1 MLWIK
6 IFLHSKQHRRIKMT
20 QPKYYLIFLLCF
32 ILFSCISQGISSRYK
47 APLAEEGEVLIYLQP
62 LPQEA
67 DRFSFVIDRIM
78 VVAADGREFPVSL
91 SFNDIKGSE
100 LMGVQRLLASVI
112 LPPGDYTGLSIH
124 IAKAFLR
131 TAEGDVALFVPDE
144 PVTAVQG
151 VSVARREVS
160 TLFLSFSV
168 AGTKLKGVKFT
179 PVFSLA
185 PSGGVLINLIGYVTN
200 SASNYI
206 TVFDKKTMQVV
217 NAVATG
223 QAPKGIVLDQIRT
236 RAYVAASRDSII
248 EVFDVFKGVL
258 LNRLRLKLRD
268 WPTDLALTP
277 DGRTLVAVNS
287 GSNTVSIIDAL
298 SMFET
303 ARVSVGEGPS
313 SVAIDPSGSR
323 AFVMNNR
330 SSTISVVDLTQKGVS
345 LTIGVEGAPLR
356 AAFNKQGSQMFVIN
370 SNTPNLTVVDLSRL
384 VVSQSVFIGMG
395 AASIRVDDQTGL
407 IYVGK
412 TLGGEITVIDPF
424 SLVFIDTIPVGGEAV
439 FMTIDGQER
448 NLFALLPDKKV
459 LKKINLV
466 SKKISAQIDVG
477 DAGYAVV
484 VMGER

>member
-1 MLWIK
+1 MA
-6 IFLHSKQHRRIKMT
+6 
-20 QPKYYLIFLLCF
+20 QPRYYLIFLLC
-32 ILFSCISQGISSRYK
+32 IIMLSCVPQGLTSRYK
-47 APLAEEGEVLIYLQP
+47 APLGEEGEVLLYLQP

-67 DRFSFVIDRIM
+67 DRLSFIIDRIL

-91 SFNDIKGSE
+91 SFNELKGSD
-100 LMGVQRLLASVI
+100 LKGMQKHLASVI

-124 IAKAFLR
+124 IAKAFIR
-131 TAEGDVALFVPDE
+131 TEEGDVTMLAPDE
-144 PVTAVQG
+144 PVSVAQG
-151 VSVARREVS
+151 FSVARREVS

-168 AGTKLKGVKFT
+168 AGAKLDGVKFT
-179 PVFSLA
+179 PVFLLA
-185 PSGGVLINLIGYVTN
+185 TSGRVLINLIGHVTN

-223 QAPKGIVLDQIRT
+223 QAPKGIVLDKIRT
-236 RAYVAASRDSII
+236 RAYVAASHDSII

-258 LNRLRLKLRD
+258 LNRLRLNLRD
-268 WPTDLALTP
+268 RPTDLALTP

-298 SMFET
+298 SMFEIT
-303 ARVSVGEGPS
+303 RVSVGEGPS
-313 SVAIDPSGSR
+313 SVAIDPSGLR
-323 AFVMNNR
+323 AFVMNTR

-345 LTIGVEGAPLR
+345 VTIGVEGAPLR
-356 AAFNKQGSQMFVIN
+356 AAFNRDGSQLFVIN
-370 SNTPNLTVVDLSRL
+370 SNSPNLTVVDLLRL
-384 VVSQSVFIGMG
+384 VVSRSVFIGMG

-412 TLGGEITVIDPF
+412 TFGGEITVIDPF
-424 SLVFIDTIPVGGEAV
+424 SLVFIDRIAVGGQAV

-448 NLFALLPDKKV
+448 NLFVVLPDKKV
-459 LKKINLV
+459 LQKINLI

-477 DAGYAVV
+477 DAAYAAV